1 LINRAPLK
9 LFFLLLSRE
18 YKVEADLGTLLI
30 AYRETAFSAAREK
43 VMFERTMLEKEH
55 KIEID
60 LEVRVDR

>member
-1 LINRAPLK
+1 L
-9 LFFLLLSRE
+9 FLLLSRE